1 MIDYFAT
8 FLMTVLLKLKD
19 ENPELDPDETTDSPE
34 FGQRLL
40 KAQTGL
46 QSLMSMKQSDIAS
59 KKDDN
64 EPKKVCTLVEIQ
76 DACCIFIHTT

>member
-1 MIDYFAT
+1 MMDYFET

-46 QSLMSMKQSDIAS
+46 HSLMSMKKSDIAS

-64 EPKKVCTLVEIQ
+64 EPNKVCTLVEFQ
-76 DACCIFIHTT
+76 ASC

>member
-1 MIDYFAT
+1 MDYFET
-8 FLMTVLLKLKD
+8 FLMTVSLKLKD

-46 QSLMSMKQSDIAS
+46 QSLMSMKQSDI
-59 KKDDN
+59 
-64 EPKKVCTLVEIQ
+64 Q
-76 DACCIFIHTT
+76 